1 MPAHHPCRQHL
12 LHDNTKLLNLTRD
25 VQRID
30 QSIRQAEAVYK

>member
-1 MPAHHPCRQHL
+1 M
-12 LHDNTKLLNLTRD
+12 HDNTRLLNLTRD